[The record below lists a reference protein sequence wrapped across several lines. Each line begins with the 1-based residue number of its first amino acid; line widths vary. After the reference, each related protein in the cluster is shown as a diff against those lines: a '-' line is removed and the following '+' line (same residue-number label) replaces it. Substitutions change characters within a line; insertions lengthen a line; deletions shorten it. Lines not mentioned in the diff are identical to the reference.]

1 MTRTQI
7 YLTEEQKLALRR
19 MAAEHGS
26 NVSDLVRAAI
36 DRLLDNERVD
46 WGARFD
52 AFRKSI
58 EEQGPEFTEED
69 FEAAAAEV
77 KAARA
82 ARRKTPV

>member
-7 YLTEEQKLALRR
+7 YLTEDQKLALRR

-36 DRLLDNERVD
+36 DNLLANERVD

-52 AFRKSI
+52 SFRKSI
-58 EEQGPEFTEED
+58 EEHGPEITEED
-69 FEAAAAEV
+69 FAAAAAEV
-77 KAARA
+77 KAARK
-82 ARRKTPV
+82 ARRKAAV